1 LQSVLFNG
9 GTYSSLGL
17 SPVPHPAQR
26 GEIERHGR
34 RKKTADPEAKRQP
47 QSEMQ
52 DQKWAGLHLP
62 RGHRRVTGENV
73 SLSHV
78 PSSGCSPGSG
88 LTERDGAERKRRGE
102 SERDRKER
110 KRRSDGRRHTE
121 RDRGR
126 ERC

>member
-1 LQSVLFNG
+1 MQSVLFNG

-47 QSEMQ
+47 QSETQ
-52 DQKWAGLHLP
+52 DQKWAGLPLP
-62 RGHRRVTGENV
+62 RGHRRVSGENV
-73 SLSHV
+73 SLGHV

-88 LTERDGAERKRRGE
+88 LTEREGAERKRRGE